1 MKAAIIDEPGA
12 SIRVGDFPDPVP
24 TTEESVMDVEAA
36 GIHPVVRSL
45 AAGRQYGSANLYP
58 VVPGID
64 CVASGD
70 DGASRYV
77 GSIRPPWG
85 TIAQQVAARRGPTV
99 PDGVDSSVIA
109 ATLNPGM
116 SSWVQLS
123 RRLRQVDEL
132 GCVIVVGATGV
143 AGGIAVQSALALGAS
158 RVVGIGR
165 DQDGL
170 ARVGRLGA
178 VPVSLDRGTEGLRDA
193 LNGASPSLVLDY
205 VWNDAAEVVWDA
217 LRIQGMSDDQD
228 DIDYV
233 QLGTTGGNRAALLGD
248 LLRSR
253 RITVRGGG
261 AGSTPVAEIV
271 AELPTFIEHIAKGET
286 AAAVRRFPL
295 SRIDEAWEHR
305 GPGRAVIVPD

>member
-45 AAGRQYGSANLYP
+45 AAGRHYGSANLYP
-58 VVPGID
+58 MVPGID

-99 PDGVDSSVIA
+99 PDGVDSEVIA

-143 AGGIAVQSALALGAS
+143 AGGHRRTISACSGSVPRGRNRTGSGRPSKGRTPRRSAGVAGQRDGRAARRSQRCLALARS
-158 RVVGIGR
+158 RLCLER
-165 DQDGL
+165 
-170 ARVGRLGA
+170 RRRSRLGRA
-178 VPVSLDRGTEGLRDA
+178 
-193 LNGASPSLVLDY
+193 
-205 VWNDAAEVVWDA
+205 
-217 LRIQGMSDDQD
+217 QH
-228 DIDYV
+228 
-233 QLGTTGGNRAALLGD
+233 TG
-248 LLRSR
+248 
-253 RITVRGGG
+253 
-261 AGSTPVAEIV
+261 
-271 AELPTFIEHIAKGET
+271 
-286 AAAVRRFPL
+286 
-295 SRIDEAWEHR
+295 DER
-305 GPGRAVIVPD
+305 